1 MVNGKLEITESFL
14 VSAVL
19 GTGAASAST
28 DDNNRLK
35 VGDTFKSITVDGE
48 TTALTRRYQLNDLM
62 LKIRKGDKVVF
73 GIIRDGVETDITI
86 DFNSDDYFVIYQ

>member
-1 MVNGKLEITESFL
+1 
-14 VSAVL
+14 
-19 GTGAASAST
+19 
-28 DDNNRLK
+28 
-35 VGDTFKSITVDGE
+35 
-48 TTALTRRYQLNDLM
+48 M